1 MWQAI
6 RGDGCTSLAPGNMP
20 HMWPKVQSALTCTAS
35 GTHHC
40 QTLKVVCT
48 FLLHSCQTWK
58 YSSLASD
65 VHITSWK
72 YRVAGPRWQIWRE
85 CLLMLSHC
93 TRADTGQVEARWA
106 VCSPVSTEIDV
117 AARFDLKIVSVFPSY
132 WNLCLASPPGEPA
145 GCWAREGGHKTS
157 GKCFLEW
164 NQTFAKL
171 VLKTIQDEKSLY

>member
-1 MWQAI
+1 MLEWIIQWLLEWDLNGLPLQIYNKKFEVMPWESDHLNNAAVDMFEEQCD
-6 RGDGCTSLAPGNMP
+6 RPSGEMGALPWHLGTCRTP
-20 HMWPKVQSALTCTAS
+20 HMWPKVQSDLTCTAS

-117 AARFDLKIVSVFPSY
+117 RPDLI
-132 WNLCLASPPGEPA
+132 
-145 GCWAREGGHKTS
+145 
-157 GKCFLEW
+157 
-164 NQTFAKL
+164 
-171 VLKTIQDEKSLY
+171 